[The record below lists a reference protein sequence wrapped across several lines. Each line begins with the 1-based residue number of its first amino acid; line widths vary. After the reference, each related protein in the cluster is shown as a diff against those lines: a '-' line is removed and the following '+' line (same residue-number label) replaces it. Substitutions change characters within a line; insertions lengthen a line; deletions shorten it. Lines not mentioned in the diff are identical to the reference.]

1 MATLVAIAL
10 IGLLTTLETT
20 GTTLEAALT
29 GRLASHL
36 CGGVA
41 QGGPDLIELHLHD
54 GSLGTILCLI
64 GTLLEATGGNH
75 AHALLQGL
83 GAVVGQITPSGAPH
97 EQRLTILELVGLT
110 IPGSRGG
117 SNREARHGRTAA
129 NSAQLGV
136 RSEVAH
142 DGDDGFTCHN
152 GPSYLP

>member
-1 MATLVAIAL
+1 MAGAADCWEYPAPPPLIATVVTALATGITTLATLVAIAL

-75 AHALLQGL
+75 AHALDRKS
-83 GAVVGQITPSGAPH
+83 VV
-97 EQRLTILELVGLT
+97 
-110 IPGSRGG
+110 
-117 SNREARHGRTAA
+117 
-129 NSAQLGV
+129 
-136 RSEVAH
+136 
-142 DGDDGFTCHN
+142 
-152 GPSYLP
+152 